1 MEKEMDDIQVNTI
14 YEDKQNG
21 DVAIAD
27 DVVVENIAEQL
38 DSHPMSDIT
47 FVLREAGRM
56 AVKNHIEYINQMC
69 FDKALDMLPKKE
81 EKRKIGFN
89 Q

>member
-1 MEKEMDDIQVNTI
+1 MSKWM
-14 YEDKQNG
+14 
-21 DVAIAD
+21 VAAKKAD
-27 DVVVENIAEQL
+27 FESIAEKL
-38 DSHPMSDIT
+38 DSHPMSDVT

-56 AVKNHIEYINQMC
+56 AVKSRIEYINQIC

>member
-1 MEKEMDDIQVNTI
+1 MNFPSDE
-14 YEDKQNG
+14 
-21 DVAIAD
+21 
-27 DVVVENIAEQL
+27 DVVIETIAEKL
-38 DSHPMSDIT
+38 DSHPMSDVT

-56 AVKNHIEYINQMC
+56 AVKSNSEHITHVC
-69 FDKALDMLPKKE
+69 FEKALEMLPKKE

>member
-1 MEKEMDDIQVNTI
+1 MKLRELP
-14 YEDKQNG
+14 
-21 DVAIAD
+21 IAD
-27 DVVVENIAEQL
+27 DVDFESIAKNL
-38 DSHPMSDIT
+38 DSHPMSDVT

-56 AVKNHIEYINQMC
+56 AVKTHAEYINQEC
-69 FDKALDMLPKKE
+69 FDKALNMLPKKE

>member
-1 MEKEMDDIQVNTI
+1 MDNKEEIQ
-14 YEDKQNG
+14 ELLKLKFRELP
-21 DVAIAD
+21 IAD
-27 DVVVENIAEQL
+27 DVVIENIAEKL
-38 DSHPMSDIT
+38 DGHPMSDVA

-56 AVKNHIEYINQMC
+56 AVKSHIEYINQMC
-69 FDKALDMLPKKE
+69 FERALDMLPKKE